1 MLKPSHFRTPRSMDE
16 CKFVEGYTTEP
27 AARASGEGAAWWT
40 VVLVIALAGTL
51 VVIAC
56 GPGVA

>member
-1 MLKPSHFRTPRSMDE
+1 MDE